1 MKFAVTII
9 VLLFFLYPS
18 KMFPQFINEM
28 ELINND
34 LEWSTYLGGSDLD
47 GIINFDVKE
56 NGEIIVVGIT
66 GSSDFPS
73 TPGLYD
79 PTHNGNQDWFISC
92 FNPDGSQLLWS
103 TFIGGSDNDWIYDV
117 EITQSGDIVLAGMT
131 FSSNFPTT
139 PGAYDPIFGGF
150 CEGVLVKM
158 EADGRMIDV
167 DVQLRVE
174 LVNGLSPHSGRN
186 ELMGYFNNMRPK
198 PKRIIV
204 NHGEV
209 SKSLDLA
216 SALYKLNRVET
227 TVPRNLE
234 TIRLR

>member
-1 MKFAVTII
+1 MKLTASII
-9 VLLFFLYPS
+9 VFLFFILPF
-18 KMFPQFINEM
+18 KVFPQFTDQK
-28 ELINND
+28 ELINDD
-34 LEWSTYLGGSDLD
+34 LEWSTFLGGSDLD
-47 GIINFDVKE
+47 AILNFDVKE

-139 PGAYDPIFGGF
+139 PGAYDPTFGGY

-158 EADGRMIDV
+158 EADGTDLIYSTF
-167 DVQLRVE
+167 LGG
-174 LVNGLSPHSGRN
+174 NSN
-186 ELMGYFNNMRPK
+186 EWIL
-198 PKRIIV
+198 
-204 NHGEV
+204 
-209 SKSLDLA
+209 
-216 SALYKLNRVET
+216 
-227 TVPRNLE
+227 
-234 TIRLR
+234 